1 MPNPREALTG
11 SQQRAVARTLLP
23 RARAR
28 SEITA
33 LAEPYMLTI
42 QGGRRSI
49 EMQGRQGEDQG
60 QQRTNRPKGESRRGW
75 FLGQTQSGDGSASQL
90 PDACLALRLMDRQN
104 GGGSVAFEGLR
115 FSTELGE

>member
-11 SQQRAVARTLLP
+11 SQQRAVAGKLLP
-23 RARAR
+23 RAGAR

-33 LAEPYMLTI
+33 LGEPYMLTI

-49 EMQGRQGEDQG
+49 ECQGKDQS
-60 QQRTNRPKGESRRGW
+60 QQRTNRPKPLRESRRGR
-75 FLGQTQSGDGSASQL
+75 FLGQTQSGDGSANQL
-90 PDACLALRLMDRQN
+90 PDACLALRFMDRQN